1 VAIVESLLT
10 YLPPA
15 DPGVVPEPEELFDAF
30 AYWAAETGRP
40 LYPHQEEALLSAMM
54 GDSVVVDT
62 PTGSGKSLISIGAQF
77 AALAA
82 YRNGVGGRTFYTAPL
97 KALVSEK
104 FFDLVAVFGPEYVG
118 MMTGDYQVNPDAP
131 IIACTAEV
139 LANLALRGPR
149 PKRHSAEGADG
160 THTQN
165 LGPNLDTATYA
176 QPDLISQ
183 VVMDEFHFYGDP
195 QRGWAWQIP
204 LLELPKAQFI
214 LMSATLGNTLALRE
228 DLENRSGRSVVSV
241 TSAQRPVPLEYEYCI
256 DPLPETLERLVQQ
269 GKSPV
274 YVVQFTQREAVE
286 RAQNLLSLNLTT
298 KAEKQAIAGELAN
311 FQFGTGFGRTLS
323 RFLRAGIGVHHAGM
337 LPKYRRLVE
346 RLSQLGLLKVICG
359 TDTLGVGINMPIR
372 TVLFTGLVKYDGEK
386 DRQLTAREFHQI
398 AGRAGRAGFD
408 TQGEVLV
415 MAPEHVIANRTA
427 LLKAGDDP
435 KKLKKITRKK
445 APEGQVNWTEQ
456 TFERLRDAEPEP
468 LTSQFRVTHAM
479 LLNLLVRSR
488 EAGDPDHLDP
498 VAALTRLLEKN
509 HDTPAQKR
517 EHMRQAMRVYRSLR
531 RAGVVERVREP
542 DITRPEGYRPTLRL
556 KHDIPQDFALNQ
568 TLSPFGLAAM
578 DLLNPLAPDHTLDVI
593 SVIESVLENPKQI
606 LVAQEKAARSTAIGQ
621 MKADGLDYDER
632 MERLESVTWPQPL
645 AELLEPAFTMYVRTN
660 PWVAGEQLKPKS
672 IVREMLETAAT
683 FTEYVSRLNI
693 ERSEGTLLRY
703 LADAYRALRQVV
715 PAEHRT
721 EEVAEVV
728 EWLGEVVRNV
738 DHIAAADLLQTGDG
752 ATSGVE
758 PRFTKPGDVDYGGIT
773 SNRMAFRV
781 MVRNGLFRLV
791 ELAAYEDYD
800 ALAARTATPTGK
812 SPQSGERPQ
821 LRTDWDAYAWEDAL
835 DPLFVAQG
843 DDAIGIDAAARSS
856 SLLTILEPGAEL
868 PLGTTFP
875 TGGNV
880 VPPGYWWA
888 RQVIDDAD
896 GDHDWA
902 ITAII
907 DLAASANSDAP
918 VIKIVDVGPI
928 G

>member
-1 VAIVESLLT
+1 VESLLT

-15 DPGVVPEPEELFDAF
+15 DPGITPEPEELFDAF

-40 LYPHQEEALLSAMM
+40 LYPHQEEALLEAMT
-54 GDSVVVDT
+54 GNSVVVDT

-104 FFDLVAVFGPEYVG
+104 FFDLVAVFGPENVG
-118 MMTGDYQVNPDAP
+118 MMTGDYSINPDAP
-131 IIACTAEV
+131 IIACTAEI
-139 LANLALRGPR
+139 LANLALRGPK
-149 PKRHSAEGADG
+149 PTHSPAE
-160 THTQN
+160 TNNH
-165 LGPNLDTATYA
+165 P
-176 QPDLISQ
+176 PISQ

-204 LLELPKAQFI
+204 LLELPQAQFI
-214 LMSATLGNTLALRE
+214 LMSATLGNTEALRD
-228 DLENRSGRSVVSV
+228 DLAHRSGRPVVSV
-241 TSAQRPVPLEYEYCI
+241 TSAERPVPLEYEYSI
-256 DPLPETLERLVQQ
+256 DPLPDTLERLVQQ

-286 RAQNLLSLNLTT
+286 RAQDLLSLPLTT
-298 KAEKQAIAGELAN
+298 KAEKAQIAAEIAN

-372 TVLFTGLVKYDGEK
+372 TVLFTGLVKFDGEK
-386 DRQLTAREFHQI
+386 ARQLTAREFHQI

-415 MAPEHVIANRTA
+415 QAPEHVIANRTA

-445 APEGQVNWTEQ
+445 ATEGQVNWTEQ

-488 EAGDPDHLDP
+488 EAGDPIELDP
-498 VAALTRLLEKN
+498 VIALTRLLEQN

-517 EHMRQAMRVYRSLR
+517 EHSRQAMRVYRSLK
-531 RAGVVERVREP
+531 RADVVEHVREP

-556 KHDIPQDFALNQ
+556 KHDIPEDFALNQ
-568 TLSPFGLAAM
+568 TLSPFAFAAM
-578 DLLNPLAPDHTLDVI
+578 DLLNPQAPDHALDVV
-593 SVIESVLENPKQI
+593 SVIEATLENPRQV
-606 LVAQEKAARSTAIGQ
+606 LYAQEKAARSAAIAE

-632 MERLESVTWPQPL
+632 MERLEGVTWPQPL
-645 AELLEPAFTMYVRTN
+645 TELLEPAFQMYVRTN
-660 PWVAGEQLKPKS
+660 PWVAGEELKPKS
-672 IVREMLETAAT
+672 IVRDMLETAAT
-683 FTEYVSRLNI
+683 FTEYVSRLSI

-715 PAEHRT
+715 PPEHRT
-721 EEVAEVV
+721 TEVSEII

-738 DHIAAADLLQTGDG
+738 DSLAAADLLEPGG
-752 ATSGVE
+752 PSAASGGE
-758 PRFTKPGDVDYGGIT
+758 PRFTKPGEIDYGGIT
-773 SNRMAFRV
+773 SNQLAFRL
-781 MVRNGLFRLV
+781 MVRNSLFRLV
-791 ELAAYEDYD
+791 ELAAREDYD
-800 ALAARTATPTGK
+800 ALAQRSDWTAD
-812 SPQSGERPQ
+812 Q
-821 LRTDWDAYAWEDAL
+821 WADAL

-843 DDAIGIDAAARSS
+843 DDAIGIAANARAA

-868 PLGTTFP
+868 PAGVNQA
-875 TGGNV
+875 GWDGHI
-880 VPPGYWWA
+880 VPPGYWWV
-888 RQVIDDAD
+888 RQVLDDAD

-902 ITAII
+902 ITALV
-907 DLAASANSDAP
+907 DLAASAASDTP
-918 VIKIVDVGPI
+918 VLNTQSVGSI
-928 G
+928 